1 MPIPIATPGRSP
13 APVEAPV
20 EVRPGEVEEEEALV
34 VVEELGL
41 VGLVVVGVAAT
52 ADEDVIGVTR

>member
-1 MPIPIATPGRSP
+1 
-13 APVEAPV
+13 V